1 MEQDI
6 YSGVLSEYLK
16 EGGDPTDAVNLL
28 SDSYIGVPSMCNL
41 TAESADFV
49 GLDSQNILLS
59 AIKQMLTQKFDSKRC
74 DSVFMK
80 KDDQVAPEWLDII
93 IQDPYWRQ
101 TIYELMETHP
111 RSMFLNFAVLR
122 IAENGYGSE
131 VSQLKTASSYVKIYN
146 YILGDSISKQVS
158 ADDLE
163 FEDNLPEFL
172 RLCCERE
179 ETYLYAQILI
189 RKLRD
194 EFDGLPFLRLARQL
208 ENAALKRGQ
217 RQTEHF
223 SNDSTQFVEHL
234 RTYMSEAPL
243 QLSKALN
250 TILSKRSVTPGDI
263 MVIHRFY
270 TSTNPPE
277 SHHICNYEL
286 INILLKVVYVPNS
299 GHQLNQDTLER
310 VIYIIAYATTF
321 NDALPREEQRDK
333 IDKVC
338 TTLTTLCG
346 ALKDPKGVNFRGSLP
361 TIIQSRKVPV
371 ASLAILYWIE
381 YLSLHTPYYETYYR
395 TSVTPLPHLLLDEIA
410 NENPL
415 QQPIVFDIVK
425 RCLMYNYQNFAPE
438 ILMALRTNW
447 IDRLLNLVA
456 LDYTM
461 PVLKFMKEV
470 GPELDRSLS
479 VYFLLDIAKPP
490 CSMIF
495 IEHVADIVASIP
507 QMLSSNKQIQE
518 SVESFFEEAVNTSEN
533 MNTEVKA
540 KITRA
545 RQRGVK
551 RHRDELNVNDD
562 EDDPEVLGDASRLKE
577 N

>member
-321 NDALPREEQRDK
+321 NDALPREVLLTDVVQIQHIVLLNMSFKQEQRDK

-438 ILMALRTNW
+438 IL
-447 IDRLLNLVA
+447 
-456 LDYTM
+456 
-461 PVLKFMKEV
+461 
-470 GPELDRSLS
+470 
-479 VYFLLDIAKPP
+479 LLDIAKPP